1 MPTGLWIEL
10 KSAER
15 RLAEWTAA
23 EGGKKVKVSA
33 SLGRLAPWE
42 KVHRPAARL
51 ASLIALGVI
60 LESWRYGEDSDQL
73 STEKFTG
80 LSLFLPTALT
90 S

>member
-1 MPTGLWIEL
+1 
-10 KSAER
+10 
-15 RLAEWTAA
+15 
-23 EGGKKVKVSA
+23 
-33 SLGRLAPWE
+33 
-42 KVHRPAARL
+42 VHWPAARL